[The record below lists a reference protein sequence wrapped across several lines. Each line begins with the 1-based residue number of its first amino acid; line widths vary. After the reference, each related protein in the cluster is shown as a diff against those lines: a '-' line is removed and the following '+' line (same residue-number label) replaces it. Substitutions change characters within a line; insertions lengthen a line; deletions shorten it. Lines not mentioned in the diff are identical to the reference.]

1 MKIRIETDYIW
12 DDLSDKQRE
21 QLVIELIMTAPD
33 AQEFQVRITKK
44 INKLKERLD

>member
-1 MKIRIETDYIW
+1 MKICIETDYMW
-12 DDLSDKQRE
+12 DEISDTTRE
-21 QLVIELIMTAPD
+21 CLIIELIETAPD